1 MLQVSQLPIS
11 LYKKT
16 TDHTGLTAYPWR
28 SSAGFKFESMGA
40 MAFQQSAMNNN
51 YILRAH
57 YKDSQCK
64 QNIQSMMVH
73 GDNFHH
79 DLCYKLNYD
88 SFRDATGRFNTLM
101 LAEFKLI
108 TSESL
113 EKYGLEQSMRHIF
126 KFKDGKET
134 RATKFLKRAKTD
146 VNTLNLLIIGISQ
159 TSSKDVVSSL
169 TASVFGPIWCIAYLP
184 LVDSIHSKLTVHK
197 VVHMFD
203 SFSDY
208 AQSIQGCLSPQELFK
223 KLRSFSNAN
232 DTDFFLDTF
241 KLP

>member
-1 MLQVSQLPIS
+1 MLQVQLPLS
-11 LYKKT
+11 LYKQT
-16 TDHTGLTAYPWR
+16 TDHTGMTAYPWR
-28 SSAGFKFESMGA
+28 SSAGYKFESMGE
-40 MAFQQSAMNNN
+40 MAFHQSAMNNN
-51 YILRAH
+51 YVLREQ
-57 YKDSQCK
+57 YKDSRCK

-113 EKYGLEQSMRHIF
+113 TKYGLEQSIHNIF
-126 KFKDGKET
+126 KFTDGKET

-159 TSSKDVVSSL
+159 TPSKDVVSSL

-184 LVDSIHSKLTVHK
+184 LVDSIHSQLTVHK
-197 VVHMFD
+197 VVYMFD
-203 SFSDY
+203 SFEDY
-208 AQSIQGCLSPQELFK
+208 SQCIQGCLSPQELFK
-223 KLRSFSNAN
+223 KLRNLSNAD
-232 DTDFFLDTF
+232 DTEFFLKTF
-241 KLP
+241 IK